1 MRPINY
7 YKMARVDCR
16 VSTLEE
22 QVDIHTIERWFYR
35 AAEECR

>member
-1 MRPINY
+1 MRPIDY
-7 YKMARVDCR
+7 YKMTRVDSR
-16 VSTLEE
+16 VFTLEE